1 LEIHRHALRVME
13 EASLDMT
20 RHQAKGIDQWLGQVH
35 FGHLIPVCAKAE
47 KLCPTL
53 PGVGRHLFWPTED
66 PVAFEGSAEEKMAKC
81 REARDGIEKRIL
93 EWLTELAED

>member
-1 LEIHRHALRVME
+1 VVGR
-13 EASLDMT
+13 S
-20 RHQAKGIDQWLGQVH
+20 H
-35 FGHLIPVCAKAE
+35 FGYLITVCAKAE

-53 PGVGRHLFWPTED
+53 PGVGRHLFWPIED
-66 PVAFEGSAEEKMAKC
+66 PVAFDGSAEEKMDKF